1 MRRSYDGGDSGT
13 GGWTLN
19 TVVANGL
26 VIGAI
31 YGLVA
36 LGLTLVY
43 KKSRV
48 LNFAHGEVGM
58 VGAFVFYVAFVER
71 HLPYLV
77 AALIG
82 VTVSA
87 GLGCLTFLLLSRRRN
102 DPLNMLIGTLAVAGT
117 LTFVANEI
125 WGPDQHF
132 VPPPLAGV
140 SLNVA
145 GLHFVGPRLLVLIAA
160 LVLAVAFFVLFR
172 TTHVA
177 LLFRA
182 SAADPY
188 AASLM
193 GIDVT
198 RLDVATWTVAGAL
211 AGLAAILVAPL
222 VGFDIFFMTLLA
234 IRGFAAALLAG
245 LTNVSG
251 ALAAGLA
258 LGLAEAALTRQT
270 TQPGLPEAVLV
281 VLVVGFLLRPQATV
295 RRTA

>member
-1 MRRSYDGGDSGT
+1 
-13 GGWTLN
+13 LN

-36 LGLTLVY
+36 LGITLVY
-43 KKSRV
+43 KKSGV

-58 VGAFVFYVAFVER
+58 VGAFVFYVAFVEKE
-71 HLPYLV
+71 LPYLI

-82 VTVSA
+82 IAVSA
-87 GLGCLTFLLLSRRRN
+87 VLGCVTFLLLMKRRN
-102 DPLNMLIGTLAVAGT
+102 DPLNMLIGTLAVGGT
-117 LTFVANEI
+117 LVFVANEV

-132 VPPPLAGV
+132 VPPPMTGT
-140 SLNVA
+140 SLNVV
-145 GLHFVGPRLLVLIAA
+145 GLHFVGPRLLVLLAA
-160 LVLAVAFFVLFR
+160 VVLAAAFLVLFR

-198 RLDVATWTVAGAL
+198 RLDIATWTVAGAL
-211 AGLAAILVAPL
+211 AGTAAILVAPL

-245 LTNVSG
+245 LVNVPAALG
-251 ALAAGLA
+251 AGVA
-258 LGLAEAALTRQT
+258 LGLAEAGLTRQT

-281 VLVVGFLLRPQATV
+281 VLVVLFLLRPQATV

>member
-1 MRRSYDGGDSGT
+1 
-13 GGWTLN
+13 LN

-31 YGLVA
+31 YGLIA

-58 VGAFVFYVAFVER
+58 IGAFVFYAASVER
-71 HLPYLV
+71 RLPYL
-77 AALIG
+77 AAAAIG

-87 GLGCLTFLLLSRRRN
+87 ALGCLTFLLLMRRRQ
-102 DPLNMLIGTLAVAGT
+102 DPLNMLIGTLAVGGT

-132 VPPPLAGV
+132 VPPPLTGV
-140 SLNVA
+140 SVNVL
-145 GLHFVGPRLLVLIAA
+145 GLRFIGPRLLVLIAA
-160 LVLAVAFFVLFR
+160 VVLALLFFVLFR

-182 SAADPY
+182 SATDPY

-211 AGLAAILVAPL
+211 AGMAAILVAPL

-245 LTNVSG
+245 LVNVAA
-251 ALAAGLA
+251 ALGAGLA
-258 LGLAEAALTRQT
+258 LGLAEAGLTRQT

-281 VLVVGFLLRPQATV
+281 VLVVVFLLRPQAHV

>member
-1 MRRSYDGGDSGT
+1 MRHTMRRSYDRGDSGT

-58 VGAFVFYVAFVER
+58 VGAFVFY
-71 HLPYLV
+71 
-77 AALIG
+77 
-82 VTVSA
+82 
-87 GLGCLTFLLLSRRRN
+87 
-102 DPLNMLIGTLAVAGT
+102 
-117 LTFVANEI
+117 
-125 WGPDQHF
+125 
-132 VPPPLAGV
+132 
-140 SLNVA
+140 
-145 GLHFVGPRLLVLIAA
+145 
-160 LVLAVAFFVLFR
+160 VLFR

>member
-1 MRRSYDGGDSGT
+1 LSTILS
-13 GGWTLN
+13 
-19 TVVANGL
+19 NGL

-36 LGLTLVY
+36 LGITLVY
-43 KKSRV
+43 KKSGV

-58 VGAFVFYVAFVER
+58 VGAFVFYVCSVEQR
-71 HLPYLV
+71 LPYV
-77 AALIG
+77 ASAAVGVATSAAL
-82 VTVSA
+82 
-87 GLGCLTFLLLSRRRN
+87 GCATFLLLARRRA
-102 DPLNMLIGTLAVAGT
+102 DPLNMLIGTLAVAGV
-117 LTFVANEI
+117 LTFAANEI
-125 WGPDQHF
+125 WGPDQHY

-140 SLNVA
+140 RVDVA
-145 GLHFVGPRLLVLIAA
+145 GLQFTGPRLLVLGTGVA
-160 LVLAVAFFVLFR
+160 LALLFLLLFR
-172 TTHVA
+172 TSRMA

-182 SAADPY
+182 SATDPY
-188 AASLM
+188 AAELM
-193 GIDVT
+193 GVNVT
-198 RLDVATWTVAGAL
+198 RLDVVTWTVAGGL
-211 AGLAAILVAPL
+211 AGVAAILVAPL

-245 LTNVSG
+245 LTNVPG

-281 VLVVGFLLRPQATV
+281 GLVVLFLLRPQAAV

>member
-1 MRRSYDGGDSGT
+1 VS
-13 GGWTLN
+13 
-19 TVVANGL
+19 TVISNGL

-58 VGAFVFYVAFVER
+58 VGAFVFYVALVEQR
-71 HLPYLV
+71 LPYLV
-77 AALIG
+77 AAFIG
-82 VTVSA
+82 VVVAA
-87 GLGCLTFLLLSRRRN
+87 GLGCVTFLLLLRRRN

-117 LTFVANEI
+117 LTFAANEV

-132 VPPPLAGV
+132 VPPPLTGV
-140 SLNVA
+140 SVTVV
-145 GLHFVGPRLLVLIAA
+145 GLHFVGPRLLVLLAA
-160 LVLAVAFFVLFR
+160 IILAAVFFVLFR

-188 AASLM
+188 AATLM
-193 GIDVT
+193 GINVT

-211 AGLAAILVAPL
+211 AGMAAILVAPL
-222 VGFDIFFMTLLA
+222 VGFDIFFMTLLG

-245 LTNVSG
+245 LVNVPA
-251 ALAAGLA
+251 ALGAGLA

-270 TQPGLPEAVLV
+270 TQPGLPEAVLL
-281 VLVVGFLLRPQATV
+281 VLVVMFLLRPQARV

>member
-1 MRRSYDGGDSGT
+1 V
-13 GGWTLN
+13 N
-19 TVVANGL
+19 TVISNGL

-58 VGAFVFYVAFVER
+58 IGAFVFYVASVELR
-71 HLPYLV
+71 LPYLV

-82 VTVSA
+82 IAVSA
-87 GLGCLTFLLLSRRRN
+87 ALGCVTFLLLLRRRN
-102 DPLNMLIGTLAVAGT
+102 DPLNMLIGTLAVAGA
-117 LTFVANEI
+117 LTFVANEV
-125 WGPDQHF
+125 WGPDQYF
-132 VPPPLAGV
+132 VPPPMTGV
-140 SLNVA
+140 SVNVL

-160 LVLAVAFFVLFR
+160 VVLAVVFFVLFR

-182 SAADPY
+182 SATDSY

-198 RLDVATWTVAGAL
+198 RLDIATWTVAGGL

-245 LTNVSG
+245 LTNVPA

-281 VLVVGFLLRPQATV
+281 VLVVSFLLRPQATV